1 MRLLLSALALAAIGL
16 AVPASAMDGV
26 NVDTGDAITVD
37 DGTNFNVGDVIA
49 VYDTDGNEMD
59 VEIQSVND
67 NGTTVDLDVVDQ
79 DSGDGASLEFTK

>member
-1 MRLLLSALALAAIGL
+1 MRLLFPALVLSAFGFV
-16 AVPASAMDGV
+16 VPASAMDGV
-26 NVDTGDAITVD
+26 NVDTGDAVTVD
-37 DGTNFNVGDVIA
+37 DGTAFNVGDVIA